1 MQPIC
6 RKSVVFGTLFQQLCC
21 IVNTMK
27 ERNLLLLLAAIQFTN
42 ILDFMIMM
50 PLGPQLMR
58 IFDISPSQFSSLVS
72 AYTFSAGIV
81 GFGSAFF
88 IDRVARKQMLVV
100 VYAGFVVG
108 TLACAMSPGYWWLL
122 FSRVFTGAFGGML
135 GALVMSIVGDAIPIE
150 RRASAMGKIMAAF
163 SAASVLG
170 VPFSLYLASIT
181 NWHAPFYFLAGAG
194 VFIWLGIIR
203 FVPVLQQSGGR
214 EGVALKPLE
223 IIQTVV
229 RERNLRTALFLTMIM
244 MLGNFTVT
252 PFISPTMVANVGF
265 TEQQLTYI
273 YLTGGFITLFSS
285 PWIGKLA
292 DKYGSKRV
300 FTVFVLI
307 SLIPIVIITNLEAT
321 PIAWVLLVTSSYF
334 VVSGGRMIPAQTL
347 ITSAVKPE
355 MRGSFMSL
363 NGSVQQLATAA
374 AAFIAGLIMVRNE
387 DGTLSNYPYVGML
400 SILLCLVSIWI
411 ARRVKAVS

>member
-1 MQPIC
+1 
-6 RKSVVFGTLFQQLCC
+6 
-21 IVNTMK
+21 MK

-88 IDRVARKQMLVV
+88 IDRVARKQILVV

-194 VFIWLGIIR
+194 VLIWLGIIR

-363 NGSVQQLATAA
+363 NSSVQQLATAA

>member
-1 MQPIC
+1 
-6 RKSVVFGTLFQQLCC
+6 
-21 IVNTMK
+21 MK

-81 GFGSAFF
+81 GFAAAFF

-100 VYAGFVVG
+100 VYAGFVLG

-122 FSRVFTGAFGGML
+122 ASRIFTGAFGGML
-135 GALVMSIVGDAIPIE
+135 GALVMSIVGDAIPLE

-170 VPFSLYLASIT
+170 VPFSLYLASVT
-181 NWHAPFYFLAGAG
+181 NWHAPFYFLVAAG
-194 VFIWLGIIR
+194 VLIWIGILR

-214 EGVALKPLE
+214 DGVALKPLE
-223 IIQTVV
+223 IILTVV

-244 MLGNFTVT
+244 MLGNFTIT

-265 TEQQLTYI
+265 SEQQLTYI

-285 PWIGKLA
+285 PWVGRLA
-292 DKYGSKRV
+292 DKFGSKRV
-300 FTVFVLI
+300 FTWFVLI
-307 SLIPIVIITNLEAT
+307 SLIPIVIITNLQPT
-321 PIAWVLLVTSSYF
+321 PIAWVLLITSSYF

-363 NGSVQQLATAA
+363 NSSVQQLATAA

-387 DGTLSNYPYVGML
+387 DGTLSNYPYVGIL
-400 SILLCLVSIWI
+400 SIVLCLVSIWI
-411 ARRVKAVS
+411 ARRVKSVS